1 MQLVRMTRMC
11 QTLINRVRKAGEPT
25 MRVYVDTEFTDFIDC
40 ELISIA
46 LVAEDGREFYGE
58 RDDFDRRTCSPFV
71 HEAVLPQLGQYP
83 DRVFS
88 RNSLR
93 SALREWLRSFERGI
107 FCMDFPGDWDL
118 LVDILDGVPNGWQ
131 GLLVRDQADQ
141 VRLES
146 YYKQF
151 GGRHHAL
158 HDARALRYAIH
169 DGTPST
175 HPTKSSSD

>member
-1 MQLVRMTRMC
+1 MQLACMMRRR
-11 QTLINRVRKAGEPT
+11 QTLIKRMRKASETT
-25 MRVYVDTEFTDFIDC
+25 MRVFVDTEFTDFIDC
-40 ELISIA
+40 DLISIA

-58 RDDFDRRTCSPFV
+58 RNDFDRRTCSAFV

-88 RNSLR
+88 RESLQL
-93 SALREWLRSFERGI
+93 ALCTWLRPFEGGI

-131 GLLVRDQADQ
+131 GLLIRDQADQ

-158 HDARALRYAIH
+158 HDARALRYAMQ
-169 DGTPST
+169 DGTSST
-175 HPTKSSSD
+175 HRTKSSSD

>member
-1 MQLVRMTRMC
+1 MTAMQLICMMRTC
-11 QTLINRVRKAGEPT
+11 KTLINRVRKTSEPT

-58 RDDFDRRTCSPFV
+58 RNDFDRRICSPFV

-88 RNSLR
+88 RENLR
-93 SALREWLRSFERGI
+93 SALLEWLRPFESGI
-107 FCMDFPGDWDL
+107 FCLDFPGDWDL
-118 LVDILDGVPNGWQ
+118 LVDALDGVPNGWQ

-158 HDARALRYAIH
+158 HDARALRYAAQS
-169 DGTPST
+169 GT
-175 HPTKSSSD
+175 